1 MKNFTR
7 ALLSLG
13 LLAGVAAPAIAADYT
28 PEAVVTASGLYLR
41 GDAGWSWLSTDE
53 DDDSVLV
60 LGGGLGYQFN
70 DNLRTDL
77 RVDWA
82 GLSDDESSL
91 TTVLGNVYFDIPLET
106 ILTPYLGAGVGYGW
120 VDSSGNDD
128 NGAAFALMAGV
139 EVNLTENLSADV
151 GYRYRQILS
160 EEVYDHQALVGLR
173 YGF

>member
-7 ALLSLG
+7 VLLSVG

-28 PEAVVTASGLYLR
+28 PEAVVTASGVYLR

-53 DDDSVLV
+53 DDSSVLV

-82 GLSDDESSL
+82 GLGDDDSSL

-106 ILTPYLGAGVGYGW
+106 IVTPYIGAGVGYGW
-120 VDSSGNDD
+120 VDSTGNDED
-128 NGAAFALMAGV
+128 GVAFALMAGL
-139 EVNLTENLSADV
+139 EVNLTEDLSADI

>member
-7 ALLSLG
+7 VLLSVG

-28 PEAVVTASGLYLR
+28 PEAVVTASGVYLR

-53 DDDSVLV
+53 DDSSVLV

-82 GLSDDESSL
+82 GLGDDDSSL

-106 ILTPYLGAGVGYGW
+106 IVTPYVGAGVGYGW
-120 VDSSGNDD
+120 VDSTGNDED
-128 NGAAFALMAGV
+128 GVAFALMAGL
-139 EVNLTENLSADV
+139 EVNLTEDLSADI

>member
-41 GDAGWSWLSTDE
+41 GDGGWSWLSTDE

-139 EVNLTENLSADV
+139 EVNLTDKLSADV

>member
-7 ALLSLG
+7 VLLSVG

-28 PEAVVTASGLYLR
+28 PEAVVTASGMYLR

-53 DDDSVLV
+53 DDSSVLV

-82 GLSDDESSL
+82 GLGDDDSSL

-106 ILTPYLGAGVGYGW
+106 IVTPYIGAGVGYGW
-120 VDSSGNDD
+120 VDSTGNDED
-128 NGAAFALMAGV
+128 GVAFALMAGL
-139 EVNLTENLSADV
+139 EVNLTDDLSADI